1 MSHLQEN
8 IKPYSKAIVKLLK
21 GTVEKKD
28 KIWNETLHYRNEIQN
43 YISQIGL
50 ELIIK
55 EEEGYAFIKQF
66 EINNEGNTIGLV
78 SRRQVGFETS
88 IVLVILRQIIED
100 FESNPI
106 ESISEKF
113 IQHSELV
120 EEIEFFLSDK
130 YNYVQFLKG
139 LDSYIKKVIELG
151 YLKVVPNNETDS
163 KYMIHKII
171 KEKITL
177 DTLKE
182 FKEKLQEYVES
193 I

>member
-1 MSHLQEN
+1 MIHLQEN

-28 KIWNETLHYRNEIQN
+28 KVWTETLHYRNEIQD

-55 EEEGYAFIKQF
+55 EDDGYAFIKQF
-66 EINNEGNTIGLV
+66 EVDNEGNTIGLV

-88 IVLVILRQIIED
+88 IVLVVLRQIIED

-106 ESISEKF
+106 ESISEKY
-113 IQHSELV
+113 ILHSELI
-120 EEIEFFLSDK
+120 EEIEFFLTEK
-130 YNYVQFLKG
+130 YNRVQFLKG
-139 LDSYIKKVIELG
+139 LDSYIKKVIDLG
-151 YLKVVPNNETDS
+151 YLKVVHSNETDP

>member
-28 KIWNETLHYRNEIQN
+28 KIWAETMHYRNEIQD

-55 EEEGYAFIKQF
+55 EEDGYAFIKQF
-66 EINNEGNTIGLV
+66 EIDNEGNTIGLV

-120 EEIEFFLSDK
+120 EEIEFFLTEK
-130 YNYVQFLKG
+130 YNHVQFLKG
-139 LDSYIKKVIELG
+139 LDGYIKKVIDLG
-151 YLKVVPNNETDS
+151 YLKVVPSNEIDP
-163 KYMIHKII
+163 KYVIHKII

-182 FKEKLQEYVES
+182 FKEKLQKYVES